1 MSEKPQPESK
11 SEPSGESK
19 RLPPVGARGAALF
32 GLFTVL
38 AFFGGLAGWAATAPL
53 GGAAIAPGI
62 INVESNRKTVQHL
75 EGGIVRDILVQEGE
89 RISSGQPLIL
99 LDDTASRSQILRL
112 ESQLNSARRQIALI
126 REEIASVEE
135 LLDKGLARKPRL
147 LALQRRLAELTG
159 DIDDYAAQLQAA
171 RDVVRRAQVKAPVGG
186 IVVGLQVHSQGGVI
200 KAGEPLLYI
209 VPGKER
215 LVVEARVDPVDRDIV
230 RAGLAAHIQ
239 LTPYNLRNIPP
250 VPGMVQ
256 TISADSFTDERT
268 GAIYFL
274 ARIELDQEFVSQLEN
289 VDPAPGMPVEVFI
302 FTGNRTVLDYFL
314 EPLIR
319 SFRRAFRES

>member
-1 MSEKPQPESK
+1 MPETS
-11 SEPSGESK
+11 PHAFPHGAK
-19 RLPPVGARGAALF
+19 RLPPIGVRGAALL

-38 AFFGGLAGWAATAPL
+38 AFFGGLTGWAATAPL

-62 INVESNRKTVQHL
+62 VNVETNRKTVQHL
-75 EGGIVRDILVQEGE
+75 EGGIVREILAYEGE
-89 RISSGQPLIL
+89 AVSAGQLLIR
-99 LDDTASRSQILRL
+99 LDDTASQAQILRL
-112 ESQLNSARRQIALI
+112 ESQINSARRQIALI
-126 REEIASVEE
+126 MEEIASVSE
-135 LLDKGLARKPRL
+135 LLEKGLARKPRL
-147 LALQRRLAELTG
+147 LVLQRRQAELTG
-159 DIDDYAAQLQAA
+159 DIDDYDAQLRAA
-171 RDVVRRAQVKAPVGG
+171 RDVVRRAAVKAPVAG

-209 VPGKER
+209 VPGRER
-215 LVVEARVDPVDRDIV
+215 LVVEARVDPVDRDVV

-239 LTPYNLRNIPP
+239 LTPYNLRNTPP
-250 VPGMVQ
+250 VPGTVQ

-274 ARIELDQEFVSQLEN
+274 ARIELDQEFVAQLEG

-302 FTGNRTVLDYFL
+302 FTGNRTALDYFL
-314 EPLIR
+314 EPLTR

>member
-1 MSEKPQPESK
+1 MPETARYALLR
-11 SEPSGESK
+11 GTK
-19 RLPPVGARGAALF
+19 RLPPIGVRGAALF
-32 GLFTVL
+32 GFFTVL

-62 INVESNRKTVQHL
+62 VNVESNRKTVQHL
-75 EGGIVRDILVQEGE
+75 EGGIVRDILVQEGDAV
-89 RISSGQPLIL
+89 SAGQLLVL
-99 LDDTASRSQILRL
+99 LDDTASQAQILRL
-112 ESQLNSARRQIALI
+112 ESQIASARRQIALI
-126 REEIASVEE
+126 KEEIASVSE

-147 LALQRRLAELTG
+147 LALQRRRAELTG
-159 DIDDYAAQLQAA
+159 DIDDYGAQLRAAQ
-171 RDVVRRAQVKAPVGG
+171 DVVQRAEVKAPVSG

-209 VPGKER
+209 VPGRER
-215 LVVEARVDPVDRDIV
+215 LVVEARIDPVDRDVV
-230 RAGLAAHIQ
+230 RAGLDAHIQ
-239 LTPYNLRNIPP
+239 LTSYNLRNTPP
-250 VPGMVQ
+250 VPGTVQ

-274 ARIELDQEFVSQLEN
+274 ARLELDQEFLGQLEG

-302 FTGNRTVLDYFL
+302 FTGDRTALDYFL
-314 EPLIR
+314 EPLTR